1 MDKEQLRIAWIDVMK
16 GFLFT
21 LVVLG
26 HFLTTLPTPEFLIE
40 IYDFF
45 SPFRMPAY
53 FFLSG
58 LLFSTRRLKTYIL
71 YIKSKSRTLLL
82 PYISLSIVFLLL
94 DWNIYSDFD
103 YLLFDL
109 KRIFISGVSAYK
121 SQPLWFVF
129 TLYVV
134 CLLYYPFHQFGNR
147 YPWFF
152 PFLAGIFI
160 LTSYIIS
167 RNNIYLPFNLG
178 TAISAM
184 PFFICGV
191 ASKKIVFIITT
202 YALIILG
209 THGYILIIETFVF
222 NNMVKEIN
230 NYIIFVSAFITLII
244 SEILCIVYANKYFY
258 FFLGKKQL
266 SIKESLSIRK
276 E

>member
-147 YPWFF
+147 YPSFF
-152 PFLAGIFI
+152 
-160 LTSYIIS
+160 S
-167 RNNIYLPFNLG
+167 RDIYFNKLYN
-178 TAISAM
+178 
-184 PFFICGV
+184 F
-191 ASKKIVFIITT
+191 SK
-202 YALIILG
+202 
-209 THGYILIIETFVF
+209 
-222 NNMVKEIN
+222 
-230 NYIIFVSAFITLII
+230 
-244 SEILCIVYANKYFY
+244 
-258 FFLGKKQL
+258 
-266 SIKESLSIRK
+266 
-276 E
+276 